1 MNFEVI
7 AVLNGS
13 ISMVAPDGS
22 ISVITNASTAAAAIY
37 LPIHKRFS
45 SAADG
50 FHCGTRSARDSWPSS
65 SCSAPNGHSQPQ
77 NTPRP
82 ISTSEITVYP
92 AMMTISGSAR

>member
-1 MNFEVI
+1 MNFDVI

-13 ISMVAPDGS
+13 ISVVAPDES
-22 ISVITNASTAAAAIY
+22 IPASTSASTTAAAMY
-37 LPIHKRFS
+37 LPIHRRFS

-50 FHCGTRSARDSWPSS
+50 FHCGTPSARDTWASS

-82 ISTSEITVYP
+82 ISTTETSV
-92 AMMTISGSAR
+92 